1 MIYDS
6 RFTSH
11 DLLTGRGNMKQ
22 GDLEQCIGMPIE
34 AVFMNSRIIFKGI
47 LEAVNNEFA
56 KFSEIEELYVL
67 VHGRRLSIKLML
79 SGSFIDLEALLKNLQ
94 FPCSIFDGCRK
105 LIRSA

>member
-1 MIYDS
+1 
-6 RFTSH
+6 
-11 DLLTGRGNMKQ
+11 MKQ
-22 GDLEQCIGMPIE
+22 DDLMQFIGVPIE
-34 AVFMNSRIIFKGI
+34 VAIMDSSIVLNGI
-47 LEAVNNEFA
+47 LEAINNEFA